1 MKGESNLIISFEAS
15 PLVNNAKT
23 GIGYCEAGQVTEIAI
38 SHLGTDRIKFEFFS
52 LRNHDKKL
60 ANIEPYLSDNC
71 EINMSRFSGFVYKA
85 VSTFIPLPYSWFFG
99 KGSDITHFFN
109 YIVPPFVH
117 GKKVVTIHDMVYK
130 AFPETMNSKTRILL
144 NLAMNKSMKRADAVV
159 TDSEFSRS
167 EIIKYFP
174 QYRDKVEVVPCGVD
188 CDMFKP
194 IQDRSIIEKVKANHN
209 IKGKYF
215 LYLGTLEPRKNLTR
229 LVKAYEILS
238 RRKEDCPLLVLAG
251 GKGWLY
257 DEIFEEVNKSGL
269 GDKVIF
275 TQYIPGEEICPL
287 MNGAEA
293 FVFPSL
299 YEGFGMPPLEAMAC
313 GTPVIVSGS
322 ASLPEVVGDCGLI
335 VDAYSEESIADAM
348 GKIADNEELRK
359 QLSEKG
365 ISRAREFSW
374 KKSAEKLYT
383 IYERLVQQ

>member
-23 GIGYCEAGQVTEIAI
+23 GIGYCESGQVTEISKA
-38 SHLGTDRIKFEFFS
+38 HLGTDRIKFEFFS
-52 LRNHDKKL
+52 LRNHDRKL
-60 ANIEPYLSDNC
+60 ARIEPYLMDNC

-144 NLAMNKSMKRADAVV
+144 NLAMNKSMKRADVVV

-365 ISRAREFSW
+365 IIRAREFSW